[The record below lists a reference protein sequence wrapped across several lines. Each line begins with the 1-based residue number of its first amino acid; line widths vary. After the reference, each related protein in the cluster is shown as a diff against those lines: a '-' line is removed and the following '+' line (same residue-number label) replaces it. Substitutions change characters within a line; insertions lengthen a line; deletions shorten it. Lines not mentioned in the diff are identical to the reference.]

1 MTWIGESSLDK
12 YVYNRRIIMAMNKN
26 VNKVYKSMQGKTID
40 LELLRQKN
48 EMTPAVGNARVNAR
62 GDELGPG
69 GKIIR
74 KKEDILRDYY
84 ADNPA
89 TVPDESVGKIVADE
103 PVAVAQ
109 ESKPKTTRA
118 QKKAAKVEEVVN
130 EPTKAELAEFDDE
143 WVEDDDGNFVQKGD

>member
-1 MTWIGESSLDK
+1 
-12 YVYNRRIIMAMNKN
+12 MAMNKN
-26 VNKVYKSMQGKTID
+26 VNKVYKTMKGKTVD

-74 KKEDILRDYY
+74 KKEDVLRDYY
-84 ADNPA
+84 ADNPQ

-103 PVAVAQ
+103 PAAV
-109 ESKPKTTRA
+109 EESTSKPKTTRA
-118 QKKAAKVEEVVN
+118 QKKAASKEVVN
-130 EPTKAELAEFDDE
+130 EPTEAELAEFDDD
-143 WVEDDDGNFVQKGD
+143 WVEDEDGNFVKKGD

>member
-1 MTWIGESSLDK
+1 
-12 YVYNRRIIMAMNKN
+12 MAMKQTGR
-26 VNKVYKSMQGKTID
+26 KVYKSMQGKSVD
-40 LELLRQKN
+40 MDLLRQRN
-48 EMTPAVGNARVNAR
+48 ELTPAVGNARVNAR